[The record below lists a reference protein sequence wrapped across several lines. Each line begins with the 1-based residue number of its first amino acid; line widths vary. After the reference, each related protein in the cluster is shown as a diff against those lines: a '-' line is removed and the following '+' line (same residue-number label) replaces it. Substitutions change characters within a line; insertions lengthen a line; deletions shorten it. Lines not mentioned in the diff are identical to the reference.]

1 MRRSILALLAML
13 FSANALADNSD
24 IAAFNT
30 AWLAYQEAAASDDAD
45 LEIETA
51 ALVLE
56 AAKKLFPESDE
67 RLAVITHNYGIA
79 LSDGDRREDAVP
91 VLKEA
96 VRLGEA
102 VYGEQ
107 GSNLIPMLADL
118 ADAEAAPFKPG
129 AQVHKYKRAL
139 KIAEANFGRQS
150 VEYADLAF
158 RASRNVYL
166 MSLSLNAR
174 KYMVEARDIYAALPV
189 PATQN
194 VGMADFYLGK
204 MEFTDRDFRS
214 SSKHLENA
222 LIGFD
227 APGDANQALRLLT
240 RALLVQ
246 TYEHRGLTDEATQ
259 HCIAI
264 GRESQF
270 SPDQDYEPLFR
281 VAPMYPVSMLRAGKS
296 GIVDLEF
303 TIDEN
308 GFVREPAVIAREIN
322 GKARKRSSDFDDAA
336 MDAVKRFR
344 YAPKFENGK
353 AVKVAGVKT
362 RISFK
367 LEK

>member
-1 MRRSILALLAML
+1 MRESLLVILAVLL
-13 FSANALADNSD
+13 SAGALADNSD
-24 IAAFNT
+24 VAAFNA
-30 AWLAYQEAAASDDAD
+30 AWLAYEDAAASDDGD
-45 LEIETA
+45 IEIEA
-51 ALVLE
+51 AAQVLE
-56 AAKKLFPESDE
+56 AAQELFPESDE
-67 RLAVITHNYGIA
+67 RLTVVTHNYGLA
-79 LSDGDRREDAVP
+79 LSDGGRREDAVP
-91 VLKEA
+91 ILKDA
-96 VRLGEA
+96 LRLGEV
-102 VYGEQ
+102 VYGKQ
-107 GSNLIPMLADL
+107 GSNLIPILADL

-139 KIAEANFGRQS
+139 KIAEGNFGQQS
-150 VEYADLAF
+150 MEYADLAF

-166 MSLSLNAR
+166 MSLSLNA
-174 KYMVEARDIYAALPV
+174 KKHMTEARDIYAALPE

-194 VGMADFYLGK
+194 VGMANFYLGK
-204 MEFTDRDFRS
+204 MEFTERDFRKS
-214 SSKHLENA
+214 STYLESA
-222 LIGFD
+222 LVDFE

-264 GRESQF
+264 GRESQL

-281 VAPMYPVSMLRAGKS
+281 VAPMYPPSMLRGGKS
-296 GIVDLEF
+296 GHVDLEF

-322 GKARKRSSDFDDAA
+322 GKERSRSSDFDKAA

-344 YAPKFENGK
+344 YAPKFEGGE
-353 AVKVAGVKT
+353 AVAVAGVKT

-367 LEK
+367 IEK